1 MSGVLLLKTV
11 VFLGSARDITPPW
24 GGCSRLGDR
33 VLKYTLQVLQDA
45 GRAPKVGDTAIE
57 HEVVTYD
64 PLEVFG
70 AEGALA
76 DSGAEV
82 RKPSFFYGKEP
93 ALPAQ
98 VAQMRDTIKAADCLL
113 IVTPEYNHAPP
124 SALTG
129 MLNNFG
135 GSNFGVNRLELR
147 SANLHSATTSV
158 TLNSLTNCARY
169 ARVLR
174 RV

>member
-1 MSGVLLLKTV
+1 MAGTLRLKTV

-45 GRAPKVGDTAIE
+45 GRAPKVGDKVIE

-82 RKPSFFYGKEP
+82 SLFLSLSLSLSFSLSLAGIY
-93 ALPAQ
+93 
-98 VAQMRDTIKAADCLL
+98 CYSLL
-113 IVTPEYNHAPP
+113 I
-124 SALTG
+124 
-129 MLNNFG
+129 
-135 GSNFGVNRLELR
+135 
-147 SANLHSATTSV
+147 
-158 TLNSLTNCARY
+158 
-169 ARVLR
+169 
-174 RV
+174 

>member
-45 GRAPKVGDTAIE
+45 GRAPKVGDKVIE

-82 RKPSFFYGKEP
+82 SLFLSLSLSLSFSLSLAGIY
-93 ALPAQ
+93 
-98 VAQMRDTIKAADCLL
+98 CYSLL
-113 IVTPEYNHAPP
+113 I
-124 SALTG
+124 
-129 MLNNFG
+129 
-135 GSNFGVNRLELR
+135 
-147 SANLHSATTSV
+147 
-158 TLNSLTNCARY
+158 
-169 ARVLR
+169 
-174 RV
+174 

>member
-1 MSGVLLLKTV
+1 MSGTLRLKTV

-45 GRAPKVGDTAIE
+45 GRAPKVGDTSIQ

-76 DSGAEV
+76 GTRSRV
-82 RKPSFFYGKEP
+82 CSCPS
-93 ALPAQ
+93 
-98 VAQMRDTIKAADCLL
+98 I
-113 IVTPEYNHAPP
+113 H
-124 SALTG
+124 
-129 MLNNFG
+129 
-135 GSNFGVNRLELR
+135 
-147 SANLHSATTSV
+147 
-158 TLNSLTNCARY
+158 
-169 ARVLR
+169 
-174 RV
+174 

>member
-1 MSGVLLLKTV
+1 MAGTLRLKTV

-82 RKPSFFYGKEP
+82 SLFLSLSLSPSLFLSLSRWHL
-93 ALPAQ
+93 LPFA
-98 VAQMRDTIKAADCLL
+98 
-113 IVTPEYNHAPP
+113 
-124 SALTG
+124 
-129 MLNNFG
+129 
-135 GSNFGVNRLELR
+135 
-147 SANLHSATTSV
+147 ANLRLSACTPAT
-158 TLNSLTNCARY
+158 NSTRKC
-169 ARVLR
+169 
-174 RV
+174 

>member
-1 MSGVLLLKTV
+1 MIYRREGMRHQCWSLVIVSTERGRQVGDVVLHHGLPRSG
-11 VFLGSARDITPPW
+11 GSPVYRRGHGERRVPSPNRYMAFARFCFCKNNKRTIIITPPW

-98 VAQMRDTIKAADCLL
+98 VAQMRDTIA
-113 IVTPEYNHAPP
+113 
-124 SALTG
+124 
-129 MLNNFG
+129 
-135 GSNFGVNRLELR
+135 
-147 SANLHSATTSV
+147 
-158 TLNSLTNCARY
+158 
-169 ARVLR
+169 
-174 RV
+174 